1 MLFTVRHSCVQLT
14 LSNVFDK
21 SRLTTHTQARQQLKT
36 DQLQHSHSPS
46 VLPTCTLGEIRV
58 PLLIASCP
66 KHSQC
71 ATNVLYSKRMLTIG
85 LKSVGNFAFWALP
98 NIETKRY
105 AQHTVHTLLSK
116 QHYITVCY
124 IIDQASRRENR
135 QEDIATFRLP
145 NQTNVITT
153 VVRLQTMDSTFQLA
167 KGPRRF
173 RRIII
178 FFWRQRNRKKKCS
191 IIAKSSGAGCSK

>member
-1 MLFTVRHSCVQLT
+1 MRHSCVQLT

-58 PLLIASCP
+58 PLLLASCP

-71 ATNVLYSKRMLTIG
+71 ATNVLYSKRMLIIG
-85 LKSVGNFAFWALP
+85 LKPVGNFAFWALP

-105 AQHTVHTLLSK
+105 AQNMVHTLLSK
-116 QHYITVCY
+116 QRYIMLY
-124 IIDQASRRENR
+124 YRS
-135 QEDIATFRLP
+135 
-145 NQTNVITT
+145 
-153 VVRLQTMDSTFQLA
+153 S
-167 KGPRRF
+167 KS
-173 RRIII
+173 
-178 FFWRQRNRKKKCS
+178 WR
-191 IIAKSSGAGCSK
+191 KSSGRYRNILATKPMSSPLLFDCKRWIAHFNSQRAQGGSIE